1 MWQELNLKKS
11 AFRALLAEYL
21 SFSQGPATE
30 GCHWRVLAR
39 GVPQWTWFRRI
50 TLHRKMSGQSW
61 EGKPRASA
69 DASQEAR
76 RTTRSPQCPG
86 SSDWGER
93 DGQRS
98 MSAFSH
104 STRGLKSKIKVA
116 AWLVSDDSSLLYY
129 RWPLLTMSSHGIRRE
144 KGRERGWEREGENK
158 LSGVSSCCLVAKS
171 CPTLCDSVDCGL
183 PGSSVHGISQARIL
197 RVGCHFLLQE
207 IFLTQG

>member
-1 MWQELNLKKS
+1 M
-11 AFRALLAEYL
+11 A
-21 SFSQGPATE
+21 
-30 GCHWRVLAR
+30 
-39 GVPQWTWFRRI
+39 
-50 TLHRKMSGQSW
+50 GQSW

-76 RTTRSPQCPG
+76 KTTRSPQCPG
-86 SSDWGER
+86 SSDCRER
-93 DGQRS
+93 DGERS

-104 STRGLKSKIKVA
+104 STRGLKSKSKVA
-116 AWLVSDDSSLLYY
+116 AWLVSDDSSLLSY

-144 KGRERGWEREGENK
+144 KGSERGWEREGENK

-197 RVGCHFLLQE
+197 DWVAICFSRRSSQPKDRTCVSCIGRQVLYHRATRKARCLFL
-207 IFLTQG
+207 QGH